1 MVPDVQRS
9 CSSVNPKSTIKNQKS
24 AQRAA
29 AHYFV
34 APKSRNGL
42 LSYGKYFTGG
52 VSMKNFAGIMLI
64 FALGGALSACTSSV
78 PKTGG
83 IPAAR
88 VTGGDV
94 EGMVADGLSIFKG
107 IPFAASPVG
116 GLRWKAPQPVIPWTG
131 VKQTVAFGNSCMQDL
146 GMARSMGDASEIS
159 EDCLYL
165 NVWSPVTGASDRL
178 PVLVWIYG
186 GGFTGGM
193 TSVPMYDGEKLAK
206 KGVVVV
212 SIAYRVGPFGFL
224 AHSELSAESGK
235 GSGNFGLEDMI
246 AGLEWVKNNVG
257 QFGGDPS
264 KVTIFGHS
272 AGGMAVSMLAAS
284 PQAAGL
290 FRGVIAMSG
299 ASMAPLRAEERGG
312 AGARV
317 TVLSLA
323 ETEGAAF
330 IGKLGAANIAAA
342 RGINAEEIQKAIAG
356 SGVSFRPVA
365 DGHIIVDD
373 QYLLYQAGRFNDTP
387 ILLGSTSDESASF
400 GARKTN
406 VAEFVKQVNSSYGS
420 DAAAILAAYPHA
432 DDEQASLS
440 SKQLSRDNSF
450 GWNAW
455 AWARMQA
462 QNGKGKAFVYY
473 FDHHAPTVPD
483 GAGHGSDVPYAFQ
496 TLTGRDGAPPDA
508 SDAALSDI
516 ISSYW
521 VNFTRTGDP
530 NEAGLPAW
538 PVYSDASPQAMV
550 FRNGAGAS
558 EEYPNMDKLQ
568 AMDKYFTRLRGVLP

>member
-1 MVPDVQRS
+1 
-9 CSSVNPKSTIKNQKS
+9 
-24 AQRAA
+24 
-29 AHYFV
+29 
-34 APKSRNGL
+34 
-42 LSYGKYFTGG
+42 
-52 VSMKNFAGIMLI
+52 MKNFVSIMLI
-64 FALGGALSACTSSV
+64 FALGGALSACTSSS
-78 PKTGG
+78 PKTDG
-83 IPAAR
+83 ITAAK
-88 VTGGDV
+88 VTGGQV
-94 EGMVADGLSIFKG
+94 EGIVADGLSIFKG
-107 IPFAASPVG
+107 IPFAAPPVG
-116 GLRWKAPQPVIPWTG
+116 ELRWKAPQPVTPWTD
-131 VKQTVAFGNSCMQDL
+131 VKRTVAFGNSCMQDI

-165 NVWSPVTGASDRL
+165 NVWSPAAGASDRL

-299 ASMAPLRAEERGG
+299 ASMAPLRKEANGG

-342 RGINAEEIQKAIAG
+342 RGISAEDIQKAIAG

-365 DGHIIVDD
+365 DGHIIIDD

-387 ILLGSTSDESASF
+387 ILLGSTSDEAASF
-400 GARKTN
+400 GARKTD

-420 DAAAILAAYPHA
+420 DAADILAAYPHA

-440 SKQLSRDNSF
+440 SKQLSRDNTF

-455 AWARMQA
+455 AWARMQT

-473 FDHHAPTVPD
+473 FDHHAPTAPD

-496 TLTGRDGAPPDA
+496 TLAGRDGAPPEAADA
-508 SDAALSDI
+508 VLSDI

-530 NEAGLPAW
+530 NADGLAAW
-538 PVYSDASPQAMV
+538 PAYSDASPQAMV
-550 FRNGAGAS
+550 FRNGAGAV

-568 AMDKYFTRLRGVLP
+568 AMDKYFTGLRGWLK

>member
-1 MVPDVQRS
+1 MKKILSLV
-9 CSSVNPKSTIKNQKS
+9 SV
-24 AQRAA
+24 
-29 AHYFV
+29 
-34 APKSRNGL
+34 L
-42 LSYGKYFTGG
+42 
-52 VSMKNFAGIMLI
+52 
-64 FALGGALSACTSSV
+64 ALSAVLSACLSNV
-78 PKTGG
+78 GKTAG
-83 IPAAR
+83 IPTAK
-88 VTGGDV
+88 VTGGEV
-94 EGMVADGLSIFKG
+94 AGTVADDLSIFKG
-107 IPFAASPVG
+107 IPFAAPPVG
-116 GLRWKAPQPVIPWTG
+116 ELRWKAPQPVIPWTD
-131 VKQTVAFGNSCMQDL
+131 VRQTVAFGNSCMQDL
-146 GMARSMGDASEIS
+146 GMARSMGDVSEIS

-165 NVWSPVTGASDRL
+165 NVWSPAARASDRL

-206 KGVVVV
+206 KGIVVV

-224 AHSELSAESGK
+224 AHSELSVESGR
-235 GSGNFGLEDMI
+235 GSGNYGLEDMI

-257 QFGGDPS
+257 RFGGDPS

-299 ASMAPLRAEERGG
+299 ASMAPLRTSTGGG

-317 TVLSLA
+317 TRLSLA

-330 IGKLGAANIAAA
+330 LGKLGAADIAAA
-342 RGINAEEIQKAIAG
+342 RGVNAEEIQKAIAG

-365 DGHIIVDD
+365 DGHIIIDD

-387 ILLGSTSDESASF
+387 ILIGSTSDEAASF

-420 DAAAILAAYPHA
+420 EAADILAAYPHA
-432 DDEQASLS
+432 DDEEASLS
-440 SKQLSRDNSF
+440 SKQLSRDSTF
-450 GWNAW
+450 GWNTW

-462 QNGKGKAFVYY
+462 QNGKGKAFLYY
-473 FDHHAPTVPD
+473 FDHHAPSSPD

-496 TLTGRDGAPPDA
+496 TLTGRDGEPPEA
-508 SDAALSDI
+508 ADAALSDV

-521 VNFTRTGDP
+521 VNFTKTGDP
-530 NEAGLPAW
+530 NADALPAW
-538 PVYSDASPQAMV
+538 PAYSGAAPLAMI
-550 FRNGAGAS
+550 FNAGAGTAG
-558 EEYPNMDKLQ
+558 EYPNMEKLQ
-568 AMDKYFTRLRGVLP
+568 VMDRYFARLRSAAGD

>member
-1 MVPDVQRS
+1 MKKFLSLV
-9 CSSVNPKSTIKNQKS
+9 S
-24 AQRAA
+24 A
-29 AHYFV
+29 
-34 APKSRNGL
+34 
-42 LSYGKYFTGG
+42 
-52 VSMKNFAGIMLI
+52 I
-64 FALGGALSACTSSV
+64 ALSAVFSACVSRV
-78 PKTGG
+78 PETGG
-83 IPAAR
+83 IQAAK

-94 EGMVADGLSIFKG
+94 AGTIVDGLSVFKG
-107 IPFAASPVG
+107 IPFAAPPVG
-116 GLRWKAPQPVIPWTG
+116 ELRWKSPQPVIPWTDI
-131 VKQTVAFGNSCMQDL
+131 KQTIAFGNSCMQDP
-146 GMARSMGDASEIS
+146 GMARSMGDTSEIS

-165 NVWSPVTGASDRL
+165 NVWTPAARASDRL

-193 TSVPMYDGEKLAK
+193 TSVPMYDGVKLAQ

-235 GSGNFGLEDMI
+235 GSGNYGLEDMI
-246 AGLEWVKNNVG
+246 AGLGWVKNNVG

-284 PQAAGL
+284 PAAAGL

-299 ASMAPLRAEERGG
+299 ASMAPLRTSTDGG

-317 TVLSLA
+317 TLLSLA

-330 IGKLGAANIAAA
+330 LGKLGAADIASA
-342 RGINAEEIQKAIAG
+342 RGVNAEDIQKAIAG
-356 SGVSFRPVA
+356 SGVSFRPVS

-387 ILLGSTSDESASF
+387 ILLGSTSDEAASF

-420 DAAAILAAYPHA
+420 EAADILAAYPHA
-432 DDEQASLS
+432 NDEEASLS
-440 SKQLSRDNSF
+440 SKQLSRDNTF
-450 GWNAW
+450 GWNTW

-462 QNGKGKAFVYY
+462 QNGKGKAFLYY
-473 FDHHAPTVPD
+473 FDHHAPSSPD

-496 TLTGRDGAPPDA
+496 TLAGRDGAPLQDA
-508 SDAALSDI
+508 DTALSDI

-521 VNFTRTGDP
+521 VNFTKTGDP
-530 NEAGLPAW
+530 NAEGLPEW
-538 PVYSDASPQAMV
+538 PAYSDASPVAMI
-550 FRNGAGAS
+550 FHAGAGTTGD
-558 EEYPNMDKLQ
+558 YPNMEKLQ
-568 AMDKYFTRLRGVLP
+568 AMDKYFAHLRKNQGNTE